1 MKIKERVLI
10 LCVSLIL
17 LGAGVGVIYRFA
29 LGEDEWRPSDIYN
42 RVGGSS
48 YSVVSGGHNSSDGL
62 AVSLVSG
69 MRSSRRVSAPAFTS
83 ARSGNTSA
91 SATQSAAVA
100 GGALYATSSASY
112 RSFGG
117 GMSSGSGASG
127 MGAVQASHAA
137 SQSAGGA
144 LSVSLPSAF
153 SASTR
158 GMIAANQSAVAA
170 VDMSAQTDYASAAG
184 GGARAISGRKNAVP
198 GLGNTWD
205 VWLGGLGTEDGFLYW
220 DEDGNRYYD
229 MDLLHQAFD
238 EAKKNG
244 QLPGWTWEDFLAQ
257 FFDPST
263 KHNVPVGEAWA
274 LLVMALGYA
283 LAMIIKILTKKCKTA
298 PVA

>member
-48 YSVVSGGHNSSDGL
+48 YSVISGGHNSSDGL

-69 MRSSRRVSAPAFTS
+69 MRSSRRVSAPAFS
-83 ARSGNTSA
+83 YAHSA
-91 SATQSAAVA
+91 STSSLGQSPMVSG
-100 GGALYATSSASY
+100 GGALYATSNATF
-112 RSFGG
+112 RTFGG

-127 MGAVQASHAA
+127 SGAVHAA
-137 SQSAGGA
+137 RSEMSVGA
-144 LSVSLPSAF
+144 SSVSIPSVPMPSRGLIAMGQPVG
-153 SASTR
+153 SDASV
-158 GMIAANQSAVAA
+158 ASQAA
-170 VDMSAQTDYASAAG
+170 VESVQGIRS
-184 GGARAISGRKNAVP
+184 ISGRRNAAP
-198 GLGNTWD
+198 GLGNSWD
-205 VWLGGLGTEDGFLYW
+205 VWLNSLGSEGGFLYW
-220 DEDGNRYYD
+220 DEDDNRYYD

-257 FFDPST
+257 FFDSST
-263 KHNVPVGEAWA
+263 KHNVPLGEAWA
-274 LLVMALGYA
+274 LLAMALGYA
-283 LAMIIKILTKKCKTA
+283 LVMIIKALVNKCKTA
-298 PVA
+298 PMA